1 MLLAMSV
8 LTGITFFWLFLL
20 LGLHLLHLCSIFYQ
34 TDASDPVDI
43 NSIIGNVNR
52 ATNDPS

>member
-1 MLLAMSV
+1 MSV